1 MTEAKRIA
9 DQLKN
14 AVEGEAWHGPS
25 VLETLHGITAEQAK
39 NQPIAGVHS
48 IWEIV
53 LHISAWMKVAVPRM
67 QGIKTSQPEEGDWPA
82 VRNTAATGWNQ
93 TLEGMQ
99 RNYQDL
105 MAAISKLSDE
115 DLTKPVFE
123 IPNYNYVLLHGIIQH
138 NLYHAGQ
145 IAVLRKALQHS

>member
-1 MTEAKRIA
+1 MRETDRIA
-9 DQLKN
+9 GQLKC
-14 AVEGEAWHGPS
+14 AYEKDAWHGPS
-25 VLETLHGITAEQAK
+25 VLETLQGVTAEEAK
-39 NQPIAGVHS
+39 AQPIAGAHS

-53 LHISAWMKVAVPRM
+53 LHISGWMKVAVPRM

-82 VRNTAATGWNQ
+82 LKNATVTGWNQ
-93 TLEGMQ
+93 TLEEMQ
-99 RNYQDL
+99 KNYQEL

-145 IAVLRKALQHS
+145 MAVLRKTIPQ

>member
-1 MTEAKRIA
+1 MRETERIA
-9 DQLKN
+9 DQLKR
-14 AVEGEAWHGPS
+14 AFEKDAWHGPS
-25 VLETLHGITAEQAK
+25 VLENLQGITAEQAQAK
-39 NQPIAGVHS
+39 PINGAHG

-53 LHISAWMKVAVPRM
+53 LHISGWMKVAVPRM

-82 VRNTAATGWNQ
+82 IKNATVTGWNQ
-93 TLEGMQ
+93 TLEEMQ
-99 RNYQDL
+99 RNYDEL

-123 IPNYNYVLLHGIIQH
+123 IPDYNYVLLHRIIQH

-145 IAVLRKALQHS
+145 MAVLRKAISQ